1 MSLLR
6 EITHSESP
14 EVAKCLAHLICVV
27 KAFGWESLT
36 DTREIKPNIRGAQLY
51 IRKHESEFNNIFKAP
66 FRNIHKNN
74 VVDIINPFLIDM
86 WHVQVIG
93 DPTKA
98 SLQKVRK
105 IKSPVAKQC

>member
-6 EITHSESP
+6 EIISGDSP

-27 KAFGWESLT
+27 KALGWVSLT
-36 DTREIKPNIRGAQLY
+36 DTREIKPDIRGAQLY
-51 IRKHESEFNNIFKAP
+51 IRKHESEFNKIFKAP

-93 DPTKA
+93 DTNRA

-105 IKSPVAKQC
+105 IKSS